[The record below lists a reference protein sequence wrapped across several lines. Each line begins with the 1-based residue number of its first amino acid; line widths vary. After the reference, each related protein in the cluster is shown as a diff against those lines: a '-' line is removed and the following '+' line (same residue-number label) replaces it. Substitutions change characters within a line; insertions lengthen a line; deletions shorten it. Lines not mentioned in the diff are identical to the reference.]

1 MNIIQTAVDLFESMI
16 ETALDGFDPAP
27 RLQHIE
33 AMLKSELKELE
44 ETAFSRLVSGE
55 LDASFDENTTF
66 EAVWE
71 LADVAWLSQCLCRWS
86 LREDVKKLGY
96 KLLESPARTRKQSI
110 QAIRAWHEKGLIWN
124 DNIRL
129 AISVSNLS
137 KFSAKIGETQVGMQF
152 VSFRFNGNDVYA
164 IFNQKGKL
172 LKPSGFIEKKAAYA
186 RIVQL
191 RQKTV
196 KFDPANNAVDKQLEV
211 LANFGRVSV
220 TDLLA

>member
-16 ETALDGFDPAP
+16 ETALDGFAPAP

-33 AMLKSELKELE
+33 AMLQSELKELD

-71 LADVAWLSQCLCRWS
+71 LADVAWLSQCLSRWTK
-86 LREDVKKLGY
+86 RPDVRALGR
-96 KLLESPARTRKQSI
+96 KMLEAPDRTHKQG
-110 QAIRAWHEKGLIWN
+110 QKALRAWHEKGLIWN

-129 AISVSNLS
+129 AISASNLS
-137 KFSAKIGETQVGMQF
+137 KFSAKVGETQVGMQF
-152 VSFRFNGNDVYA
+152 VSFRFDGRDVYA

-172 LKPSGFIEKKAAYA
+172 LKPSGFVEKNAAYA

-191 RQKTV
+191 RQKTA
-196 KFDPANNAVDKQLEV
+196 KFDSANNAVDKQLEI

-220 TDLLA
+220 ADLLA